1 MGKQQ
6 KHGVLV
12 RSGGHRKEGIPV
24 PVQAKHITLRDGTAG
39 TAYGINLNDVDIPER
54 HYHARTCGADFAH
67 QEVELLFAQPRRD
80 KPDQL
85 RTLLIVSMPAIAI
98 PGLLESIAR
107 MQSPSLD
114 EIAAKTNIES
124 ESVTTFHTEAEQTVE
139 VDANIVAMAFS
150 GNEACLDFYESSPF
164 SLAALPVTNSLNLI
178 PVVRVNTRT
187 SLALGMIARLRE
199 LQKKFPPAHQQW
211 ETTNE

>member
-1 MGKQQ
+1 M
-6 KHGVLV
+6 
-12 RSGGHRKEGIPV
+12 
-24 PVQAKHITLRDGTAG
+24 
-39 TAYGINLNDVDIPER
+39 
-54 HYHARTCGADFAH
+54 
-67 QEVELLFAQPRRD
+67 LFAQPRRD
-80 KPDQL
+80 NPDRL

-98 PGLLESIAR
+98 PGFLDSIAR

-114 EIAAKTNIES
+114 DIAARINIQS
-124 ESVTTFHTEAEQTVE
+124 ETATTFHTEAEQTVE

-164 SLAALPVTNSLNLI
+164 SMASLPVTNNLNLI

-199 LQKKFPPAHQQW
+199 LQKQFPPALQEW
-211 ETTNE
+211 GTTNE